1 MTDDIASN
9 CIYRVH
15 DCRIVTNK
23 HITPFSGGANTRTRT
38 HGHATPPHVGNTLA
52 LPRICAFRRC
62 QGALTRSSVSDL
74 RTGCSALRTPPPDY
88 PGSLQP
94 SGKSRADLQVSQQ
107 HADTPG
113 SLHYLCHMAQPLESC
128 IISLSFIILYF
139 LVGAGG
145 VWEAV
150 LCPG

>member
-1 MTDDIASN
+1 MA
-9 CIYRVH
+9 REH
-15 DCRIVTNK
+15 
-23 HITPFSGGANTRTRT
+23 TRTHSDKHART

-52 LPRICAFRRC
+52 LLRICAFRRC
-62 QGALTRSSVSDL
+62 PGALTRSSVSDL
-74 RTGCSALRTPPPDY
+74 RTGCSALQTPPPDY

-94 SGKSRADLQVSQQ
+94 SGKPTADLQVSQQ
-107 HADTPG
+107 RADPPG
-113 SLHYLCHMAQPLESC
+113 SLHYRCHMAQPLESC

-150 LCPG
+150 LWSG